1 MTEAGQ
7 LNGIK
12 VTYYG
17 DCGNSP
23 NDNSLPQ
30 MQTWADNGISIH
42 SHFFCSFITPFFIG
56 QSLCLYFLLF
66 RF

>member
-30 MQTWADNGISIH
+30 MQTWADNGISIYIVIILLVYNAVFH
-42 SHFFCSFITPFFIG
+42 WSISMFIFPFF
-56 QSLCLYFLLF
+56 
-66 RF
+66 